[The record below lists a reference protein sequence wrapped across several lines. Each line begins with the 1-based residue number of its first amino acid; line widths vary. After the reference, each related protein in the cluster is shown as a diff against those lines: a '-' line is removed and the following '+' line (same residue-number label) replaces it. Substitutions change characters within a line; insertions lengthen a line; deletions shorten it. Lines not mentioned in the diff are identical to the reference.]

1 MTLPKLRFG
10 SKAGN
15 ATRAARRSLALRRH
29 QFDPPVQRS
38 AGIGGVGAHRREESD
53 ARGLQPR
60 LRDAKILNQLDRGA
74 GIGAIGDAG
83 DAAFQPPR
91 VGGLAVL
98 EGGPLHPCRVEIL
111 HLIARDDAAAEPA
124 DAGIIFCAGQSRVW
138 AEAFVVTPSDKASSR
153 KIGLNSMRGKLM
165 GNPFVRETIEGS
177 DGTKY
182 DL

>member
-1 MTLPKLRFG
+1 K
-10 SKAGN
+10 GN
-15 ATRAARRSLALRRH
+15 AA
-29 QFDPPVQRS
+29 
-38 AGIGGVGAHRREESD
+38 AGIDVAGEQRFESGLRQLGLEI
-53 ARGLQPR
+53 ARHFQ
-60 LRDAKILNQLDRGA
+60 DRGA

-98 EGGPLHPCRVEIL
+98 ERRPLYPRRVEIL